1 MDTMTAPSQE
11 EEEHEVIYI
20 SDHDDDEEDEV
31 HWVAISAAKP
41 SNKEN
46 IDAEALVVSSDEDE
60 SDNATKKE
68 GDNKNKDQ
76 PLKIQVLTEEGTIF
90 PVHVFPHF
98 LVSMVM
104 WLAHQQRSL
113 NYAYTG
119 TDCQLAFEGK
129 VLNELRTITDYKI

>member
-46 IDAEALVVSSDEDE
+46 IDAEALVISSDEDE

-68 GDNKNKDQ
+68 
-76 PLKIQVLTEEGTIF
+76 T
-90 PVHVFPHF
+90 
-98 LVSMVM
+98 
-104 WLAHQQRSL
+104 
-113 NYAYTG
+113 
-119 TDCQLAFEGK
+119 
-129 VLNELRTITDYKI
+129 